1 LAELD
6 IQLGLSPF
14 TLRTPSHS
22 DFRPVLTTDFF
33 SKKVEK
39 RFTFLFLKTIYKYRD
54 ECLTLNKGVDMGN
67 IIKVDFKAIK
77 INNIKKS
84 QLKHLMEY
92 LPELKERHKK
102 LKELH
107 APKSIID
114 GDVRLIYACT
124 HRLDRLKAWW
134 YQQMTPEEK
143 LLRAIFC
150 PETIGM

>member
-1 LAELD
+1 MVYIPFVEND
-6 IQLGLSPF
+6 IIS
-14 TLRTPSHS
+14 
-22 DFRPVLTTDFF
+22 
-33 SKKVEK
+33 
-39 RFTFLFLKTIYKYRD
+39 RD

-77 INNIKKS
+77 INNIKKA
-84 QLKHLMEY
+84 QLKHLMAY
-92 LPELKERHKK
+92 IPELKERQQK

-107 APKSIID
+107 APKSILD
-114 GDVRLIYACT
+114 GQVRLIYACT